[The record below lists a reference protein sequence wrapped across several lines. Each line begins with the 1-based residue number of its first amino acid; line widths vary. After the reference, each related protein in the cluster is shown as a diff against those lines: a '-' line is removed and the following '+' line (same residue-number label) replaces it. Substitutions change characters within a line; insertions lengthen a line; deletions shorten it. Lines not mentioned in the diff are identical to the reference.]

1 MSGQKGAM
9 DGLVPIINDLMDIF
23 NGLGFSPIQ
32 LPMICTV
39 GGQSAG
45 KSSVL
50 EAVVRKDFL
59 PRGSGIV
66 TRRPLL
72 LQLVNPHTTEWEETF
87 DDETGDVVWMNKNT
101 GEVRKSAP
109 PKSAGKVEEYG
120 EFLHLPDQKFTDFE
134 AIRAEIERFT
144 EETCPNQTVKSDP
157 ISLKIVSPDV
167 LTMTL
172 VDLPGLT
179 RNPVGGQPESIM
191 MDIRAMVEEYVK
203 DENAIILA
211 VSPANQDLANSDALA
226 MARKHDP
233 KGQRTIGVLT
243 KLDLMDEG
251 TDASKMLK
259 GEEYPLKLGYIG
271 VVNRSQKAIND
282 GLPMSDAFRAERSYF
297 ENHPAYMHMSNKM
310 GTAFLSHQINR
321 VLTNHIRASLPTI
334 RTKILTMAAQKEDEL
349 EMLGGDEACDPAV
362 KQSMI
367 MGILHKVSQEFGDMI
382 TGESEAFSDAAVSGS
397 ISGGARLRF
406 IFKNIFQDELEL
418 QRIPDNKQMSEDI
431 KFILMNV
438 QGTKPGFFIPDRC
451 FEVMVKR
458 QVDRYKQPVFNCCQL
473 AHDELNR
480 IMMEL
485 PCEELSR
492 FHVLRERVTQVM
504 AGLLRECLDET
515 KKVAANLLNM
525 ECAYINT
532 DHPEFQAGSGYAAL
546 YGNAQSIHD
555 VDDYIPPEQQAYREA
570 NLTAVFKHLDKNDD
584 GKVDL
589 EEVKMWGKELRNRIY
604 TPEEAQKILKSFDVN
619 DDNEITHDEWMQYHE
634 NVIPGNYTVQ
644 QFEESLTNYL
654 PKKTLNKVLG
664 RLPPELKVEAER
676 SERDKTQSMLIRR
689 LLQDYNDIVLKNIK
703 DTIPKAIMYKMV
715 NVAKDKM
722 HMHMMKEL
730 YKQELFEE
738 LLEEDPEL
746 EAQRRRCRQMVI
758 VLNKAVDVLNKVGER
773 TVT

>member
-23 NGLGFSPIQ
+23 NGLGFSPIN

-72 LQLVNPHTTEWEETF
+72 LQLVNPHSTEWEETF

-101 GEVRKSAP
+101 GDVRKDPP
-109 PKSAGKVEEYG
+109 PKSEDQFQEYA

-134 AIRAEIERFT
+134 KVRDEIERFT

-191 MDIRAMVEEYVK
+191 RDIRKMVEDYVK
-203 DENAIILA
+203 DDNVIILA
-211 VSPANQDLANSDALA
+211 VSPANQDLANSEALEI
-226 MARKHDP
+226 ARKYDP
-233 KGQRTIGVLT
+233 KGVRTIGVLT

-251 TDASKMLK
+251 TNAVEMLK
-259 GEEYPLKLGYIG
+259 GKEYHLKLGYIG

-282 GLPMSDAFRAERSYF
+282 GLSMSEAFKKER
-297 ENHPAYMHMSNKM
+297 EWLEGQPDYMHMTNRM
-310 GTAFLSHQINR
+310 GTAFLAHQINK

-334 RTKILTMAAQKEDEL
+334 RTKILNMATQKEDEL
-349 EMLGGDEACDPAV
+349 TMLGGEEACDPNR
-362 KQSMI
+362 KRTMI
-367 MGILHKVSQEFGDMI
+367 MDILHKVSKEFADMI
-382 TGESEAFSDAAVSGS
+382 SGDSEAFSEKTSGS

-406 IFKNIFQDELEL
+406 IFKNLFQEELEA
-418 QRIPDNKQMSEDI
+418 QRVPDNKQMSEDI

-451 FEVMVKR
+451 FEVMVQR
-458 QVDRYKQPVFNCCQL
+458 QVERYKQPVFNCCQL
-473 AHDELNR
+473 AHDELDR
-480 IMMEL
+480 IMKEL
-485 PCEELSR
+485 RCEELSR
-492 FHVLRERVTQVM
+492 FHVMRERVCVVM
-504 AGLLRECLDET
+504 ATLLRECLENT
-515 KKVAANLLNM
+515 KQIAANLLNM
-525 ECAYINT
+525 ECSYINT
-532 DHPEFQAGSGYAAL
+532 DHPDFQAGSGYAAL
-546 YGNAQSIHD
+546 YGNTKDIHD
-555 VDDYIPPEQQAYREA
+555 ADDYIPPEQLVFREA

-584 GKVDL
+584 GVVDL
-589 EEVKMWGKELRNRIY
+589 EEVKMWGQELRGRIY
-604 TPEEAQKILKSFDVN
+604 TPDEAQKILKSFDVN
-619 DDNEITHDEWMQYHE
+619 DDNEITLEEWMEYHK
-634 NVIPGNYTVQ
+634 NVIPGNYTVN

-689 LLQDYNDIVLKNIK
+689 LLQDYNDIVMKNIK
-703 DTIPKAIMYKMV
+703 DTIPKAIQYKMV
-715 NVAKDKM
+715 DVATESM
-722 HMHMMKEL
+722 HMRMMGEL
-730 YKQELFEE
+730 YKEELFVE

-773 TVT
+773 TVS